1 MLFLLFQLGSDRYA
15 LAAHEVVEV
24 LPLIALKQLPHAPRG
39 VAGLLNYRG
48 QPVPVLD
55 LSLLAL
61 GQPAAQRVS
70 TRLLLTRCTV
80 PDAKGA
86 PAEKLLGLLVER
98 ATEAATKEPTDFVP
112 AGVDSPGARYLG
124 PVAPDPRGF
133 IQRIELDVLLNDE
146 LRAALFLTPL
156 EEAAP

>member
-15 LAAHEVVEV
+15 LAAEDVVEV
-24 LPLIALKQLPHAPRG
+24 LPLIALKQLPQAPKG
-39 VAGLLNYRG
+39 ITGLLNYRG

-70 TRLLLTRCTV
+70 TRLLIMRCTIHE
-80 PDAKGA
+80 PKGMA
-86 PAEKLLGLLVER
+86 VQKFLGLLVER
-98 ATEAATKEPTDFVP
+98 ATETIAKEPSDFVP
-112 AGVDSPGARYLG
+112 AGVETPGARYLG

-146 LRAALFLTPL
+146 LRAALLLTAP
-156 EEAAP
+156 EEVAP

>member
-15 LAAHEVVEV
+15 LAAQDVVEV
-24 LPLIALKQLPHAPRG
+24 LPLIALKQLPQAPRG
-39 VAGLLNYRG
+39 IAGLLNYRG

-70 TRLLLTRCTV
+70 TRLLITRYPV
-80 PDAKGA
+80 ADAAGA
-86 PAEKLLGLLVER
+86 PAEKLLALLVER
-98 ATEAATKEPTDFVP
+98 ATEAVVKEPGDFVP
-112 AGVDSPGARYLG
+112 AGVDSAGARYLG
-124 PVAPDPRGF
+124 PVAPDARGF

-146 LRAALFLTPL
+146 LRAALFLAPP
-156 EEAAP
+156 EEAVS